1 MKFTK
6 PTKQV
11 VETETLACR
20 MPLARAAVFKAEVK
34 KDGVSVSE
42 AIKQLIENFLNLRSK

>member
-11 VETETLACR
+11 VESENLTCR
-20 MPLARAAVFKAEVK
+20 MPIDRARVFKAEVK